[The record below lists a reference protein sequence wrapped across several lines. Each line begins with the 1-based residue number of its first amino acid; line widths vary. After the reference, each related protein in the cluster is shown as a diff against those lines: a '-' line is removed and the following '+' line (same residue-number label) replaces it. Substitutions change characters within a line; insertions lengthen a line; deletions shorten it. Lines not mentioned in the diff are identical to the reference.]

1 LVDSNVLLD
10 VMTED
15 LRWLA
20 WSAEAIE
27 RVANS
32 FRLVINTGGRSGR
45 RFPIS
50 SVLMLLSPD
59 IGC

>member
-20 WSAEAIE
+20 WSAIE
-27 RVANS
+27 RAANS

>member
-15 LRWLA
+15 LRCLA
-20 WSAEAIE
+20 WSAIE
-27 RVANS
+27 RAANS